1 MGRRTIL
8 LITSIL
14 IAAVGTA
21 LVAVYVRTADTRA
34 QQDQTLT
41 PVLVATAQI
50 PAGTNGAQA
59 TVDVRQVPAA
69 LLHGLSLVTDR
80 QQINDKVAQGL
91 IYAGTPIQASMFGTT
106 TPSTSVLG
114 LAKDTVAVTIS
125 VSDAGRVAGFAREGS
140 DVAIYSTSG
149 ASDQDQSIHLL
160 LSPVRVITVGGQAPG
175 QNTQQPNSSQST
187 SSNVPQTL
195 VTLQVDPD
203 KAPKLILANETSTLY
218 LALLGPS
225 TNPAPGSTLK
235 VADLYASG
243 G

>member
-50 PAGTNGAQA
+50 PAGTSGAQA

-69 LLHGLSLVTDR
+69 LLHGLSYVTDR
-80 QQINDKVAQGL
+80 QQISDKVAQGL

-106 TPSTSVLG
+106 TPSTSLIG
-114 LAKDTVAVTIS
+114 LDKNKVGVTIQ
-125 VSDAGRVAGFAREGS
+125 VSDPGRVAGFAREGS
-140 DVAIYSTSG
+140 DVAIYSHQRRAG
-149 ASDQDQSIHLL
+149 GQEQSIHLL
-160 LSPVRVITVGGQAPG
+160 LLPGPGHHRGRAGPRPERPEAQLQPARYRTCRRPWSPSDWIPTTRAKV
-175 QNTQQPNSSQST
+175 
-187 SSNVPQTL
+187 
-195 VTLQVDPD
+195 
-203 KAPKLILANETSTLY
+203 ILASQTVAAVPRAARTETNHR
-218 LALLGPS
+218 P
-225 TNPAPGSTLK
+225 
-235 VADLYASG
+235 
-243 G
+243 